1 MRILL
6 TARILFYRRFGIF
19 RADSCCLLGAHNSL
33 SVGVFLNLC
42 RVIGCSLI
50 I

>member
-1 MRILL
+1 LEFLEPIRVACWGLITL
-6 TARILFYRRFGIF
+6 YRSG
-19 RADSCCLLGAHNSL
+19 
-33 SVGVFLNLC
+33 FLNLC